1 MRSYFAIGK
10 GENMAKLNSDD
21 FINIYDYADE
31 DYPFQIFIG
40 GRGVGKT
47 YSALSGAVGE
57 ECANKFIFM
66 RRTGNELDILL
77 DSDSGEGVNPFKPI
91 NKDFGRNIGMRKIVK
106 NMAGIY
112 ERETEPDTG
121 KLIHVGA
128 PLGYGVA
135 LSTLS
140 SIRGVD
146 FSDCTD
152 WIYDEF
158 IPEKHVRK
166 IHGECDALLN
176 AYETVNRNREFS
188 GEPPIRLWLLANS
201 NDIYNP
207 IFVGLGIVSEAEKM
221 LRQGKVHKY
230 LKERGLA
237 IHILPPKESFKEK
250 KAQTALYKLTKG
262 TSFYDMSLGNQFAYN
277 DFSLIGYRKL
287 VGYTPVC
294 SIDNAFVY
302 RKKGDNEYYI
312 SYATARCP
320 AFKTAEAQDVIRFR
334 QQFGCMLQP
343 YFVAGRL
350 YFESYELKEKILNLI
365 L

>member
-1 MRSYFAIGK
+1 
-10 GENMAKLNSDD
+10 MAKLDSND
-21 FINIYDYADE
+21 FINIYDYVDN

-40 GRGVGKT
+40 GRGLGKT
-47 YSALSGAVGE
+47 YSALGGAVSGE
-57 ECANKFIFM
+57 CLGKFIFM
-66 RRTGNELDILL
+66 RRTGAELDLLL
-77 DSDSGEGVNPFKPI
+77 DSDRGEGVNPFKPI
-91 NKDFGRNIGMRKIVK
+91 NSDYGVNIGMKSIVK

-112 ERETEPDTG
+112 EREQQEETG
-121 KLIHVGA
+121 KLIHIGA

-135 LSTLS
+135 LSTIS

-146 FSDCTD
+146 FSDCSD

-176 AYETVNRNREFS
+176 AYETINRNREFS
-188 GEPPIRLWLLANS
+188 GAPPIRLWLLANS

-207 IFVGLGIVSEAEKM
+207 IFIGLGIVSEVEKM
-221 LRQGKVHKY
+221 KRQGKSDRY
-230 LKERGLA
+230 LKDRGLA
-237 IHILPPKESFKEK
+237 IHILPPKQSFIEK
-250 KAQTALYKLTKG
+250 KSQTALYKLTRG
-262 TSFYDMSLGNQFAYN
+262 TQFYDMALSNDFAYN
-277 DFSLIGYRKL
+277 DFSLVAYRKL
-287 VGYTPVC
+287 TGYTPVC
-294 SIDNAFVY
+294 GLDNAFIY
-302 RKKGDNEYYI
+302 RKKGDNEYYV
-312 SYATARCP
+312 SYAPAKCP
-320 AFKTAEAQDVIRFR
+320 YFKSAESQDIIRFR

>member
-1 MRSYFAIGK
+1 
-10 GENMAKLNSDD
+10 MARLNSDD
-21 FINIYDYADE
+21 FINIYDYTDK

-40 GRGVGKT
+40 GRGTGKT
-47 YSALSGAVGE
+47 YSSLAGATGGE
-57 ECANKFIFM
+57 CDGKFIFM
-66 RRTGNELDILL
+66 RRTANELELLL
-77 DSDSGEGVNPFKPI
+77 DSDRGEGVNPFKPI
-91 NKDFGRNIGMRKIVK
+91 NKDFGRNIGMKTIVK

-112 ERETEPDTG
+112 EREESEQTG
-121 KLIHVGA
+121 KLLHIGQ

-146 FSDCTD
+146 FSDCSD

-166 IHGECDALLN
+166 LHGECDALLN
-176 AYETVNRNREFS
+176 AYETVNRNREF
-188 GEPPIRLWLLANS
+188 GGLPPIRLWLLANS

-221 LRQGKVHKY
+221 KRQGRSHKY
-230 LKERGLA
+230 IKERGLA
-237 IHILPPKESFKEK
+237 IHILPPKESFVEK
-250 KAQTALYKLTKG
+250 KSQTALYKLTKG
-262 TSFYDMSLGNQFAYN
+262 TQFYDMALANDFAYN
-277 DFSLIGYRKL
+277 DFSLVGYKKL
-287 VGYTPVC
+287 TGYTPVC
-294 SIDNAFVY
+294 ALDNAFIY
-302 RKKGDNEYYI
+302 RKKGDSEYYVC
-312 SYATARCP
+312 YAPAKCP
-320 AFKTAEAQDVIRFR
+320 IFRTAETQDIIRFR

-350 YFESYELKEKILNLI
+350 YFESYELKEKILSLI